1 MPSARKLRVLEL
13 VLLVILFGT
22 VLFAVVGRVRF
33 NKHRERQSA
42 IAALATDVPHMDG
55 CKRTITVQ
63 CLTDASRLLSGRA
76 PRTYAIGG
84 VGEAGIPIAEL
95 AILPRPD
102 GTQYVACWSL
112 IDERIA
118 FFINSVHAED
128 APHAMVR
135 EQAAD
140 EQAEIL
146 FLYER

>member
-1 MPSARKLRVLEL
+1 MPAARRLRVLEL

-22 VLFAVVGRVRF
+22 LLFAVVVPIRGDR
-33 NKHRERQSA
+33 HRERQAA
-42 IAALATDVPHMDG
+42 ITVFATNVPHVDG
-55 CKRTITVQ
+55 CRRTITIQ
-63 CLTDASRLLSGRA
+63 CLTDASRLLSERA
-76 PRTYAIGG
+76 SRTYAVGG
-84 VGEAGIPIAEL
+84 GGESGIPIAKL
-95 AILPRPD
+95 AVLTRPD

-140 EQAEIL
+140 EQADIL